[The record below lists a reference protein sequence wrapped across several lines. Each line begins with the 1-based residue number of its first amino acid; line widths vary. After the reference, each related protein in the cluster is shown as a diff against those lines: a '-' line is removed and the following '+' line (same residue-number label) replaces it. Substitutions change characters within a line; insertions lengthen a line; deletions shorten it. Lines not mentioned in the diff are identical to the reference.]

1 MSRWAEMFAA
11 LSHARD
17 TVDPLRHNREAASTL
32 SHTVE
37 SVTAPEPM
45 RASPSLQRRAGERWS
60 KSAAGCLV
68 NIAHE
73 SEVPRVWAEGLAQ
86 LDRDRPPGDVPLLRW
101 RRFIDDAMLFLDSHF
116 CTIAATFGWAAQDL
130 FGCDP
135 DRPFARIDQAGLLW
149 LLDGARLLAF
159 THITA
164 VIETRAGGHQVWRR
178 KPGDPAQVLAW
189 ELTQ

>member
-17 TVDPLRHNREAASTL
+17 TVDPLRHNDEPASTL

-60 KSAAGCLV
+60 KSAAGWLV

-86 LDRDRPPGDVPLLRW
+86 LDRDRHVETFTRCDVLRQQ
-101 RRFIDDAMLFLDSHF
+101 LH
-116 CTIAATFGWAAQDL
+116 
-130 FGCDP
+130 
-135 DRPFARIDQAGLLW
+135 RIDRAQPGN
-149 LLDGARLLAF
+149 RN
-159 THITA
+159 A
-164 VIETRAGGHQVWRR
+164 VRSHHRNVERDVEHQHESFASESRS
-178 KPGDPAQVLAW
+178 
-189 ELTQ
+189 T